1 MPAASLSD
9 EGTYAFWSDQ
19 ADLKGPQHDLT
30 SGFLC
35 SFLVEVHSI
44 IRSAV
49 IANSINNDLKR
60 QWPAYAAEMTGA
72 TEPIHS
78 YKMI

>member
-35 SFLVEVHSI
+35 SFFFGGPLNH
-44 IRSAV
+44 
-49 IANSINNDLKR
+49 
-60 QWPAYAAEMTGA
+60 
-72 TEPIHS
+72 
-78 YKMI
+78 MIGRDS